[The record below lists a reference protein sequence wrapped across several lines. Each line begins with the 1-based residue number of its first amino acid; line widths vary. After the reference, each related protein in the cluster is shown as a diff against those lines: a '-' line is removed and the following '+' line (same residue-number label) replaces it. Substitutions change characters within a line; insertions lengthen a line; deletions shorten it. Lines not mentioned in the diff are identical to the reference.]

1 MQKENYKKD
10 YKKDYKKEDF
20 KKDFKKSPF
29 KKRHTRADFYLP
41 GNPDGVKVPDSSPGT
56 LEKAM
61 KYLKR
66 QMKDSEVLL
75 KYKEKAYYEKKSQ
88 KRKGKMERAQAMQ
101 KKYDA
106 QQKRMFGK
114 NQCWFIMAKQGDGA
128 KAM

>member
-1 MQKENYKKD
+1 MQKDNYKKD

-20 KKDFKKSPF
+20 KKSPF
-29 KKRHTRADFYLP
+29 KKRHTRADFYIP
-41 GNPDGVKVPDSSPGT
+41 GNPDGVAVPDSSPGT

-75 KYKEKAYYEKKSQ
+75 KYKEKAHYEKKSQ
-88 KRKGKMERAQAMQ
+88 KRKE
-101 KKYDA
+101 YDA

-114 NQCWFIMAKQGDGA
+114 NQCWFIMAKQGDSA
-128 KAM
+128 KAIMARQ

>member
-1 MQKENYKKD
+1 MQTDNYKKD
-10 YKKDYKKEDF
+10 YKKDDYN
-20 KKDFKKSPF
+20 KSSF
-29 KKRHTRADFYLP
+29 KKRHTRADFYLA

-88 KRKGKMERAQAMQ
+88 KRKVKMERAVAMQ
-101 KKYDA
+101 KKYDS
-106 QQKRMFGK
+106 QQKSMYGK
-114 NQCWFIMAKQGDGA
+114 NQCWFIMAKQEG
-128 KAM
+128 M